1 MLIYLAHKAFSVQL
15 LASNQSGAASTVR
28 IDDDIVLFA
37 VSLQEPRYEL
47 DRFLCRMISLF
58 IKFFAQSE

>member
-1 MLIYLAHKAFSVQL
+1 MLIYLAHKALSVQL
-15 LASNQSGAASTVR
+15 LASDQSGSAATIR
-28 IDDDIVLFA
+28 IDDDFILSA

-58 IKFFAQSE
+58 IKFFVQSE